1 MNVINKIKNMGHI
14 PKENRTYDEFMKN
27 VESHH
32 KYEILAQEKLS
43 SFFKTS
49 LKSYNNTKDYDILLQ
64 NNIKIEVKF
73 IGTFNKYD
81 TVNIECFRNNQP
93 SGISIPQSDYY
104 IITNGKIYY
113 LIKTDELLKISQIS
127 EIKKLKYSFCYMIP
141 KKLFIASYLV
151 I

>member
-14 PKENRTYDEFMKN
+14 SKENRTYDEFIKN

-32 KYEILAQEKLS
+32 KYEVLAQDKLS

-49 LKSYNNTKDYDILLQ
+49 LKSYNNTKDYDILLE
-64 NNIKIEVKF
+64 IFLKIEVKF
-73 IGTFNKYD
+73 IGTFDEYD
-81 TVNIECFRNNQP
+81 TINIECFRNEP
-93 SGISIPQSDYY
+93 SGILTTKSDYY

-141 KKLFIASYLV
+141 KTLFIASSLV

>member
-1 MNVINKIKNMGHI
+1 MNVINKIKNMGYI
-14 PKENRTYDEFMKN
+14 PKENRTYDEFIKN

-49 LKSYNNTKDYDILLQ
+49 LKSYNNTKDYDILLE
-64 NNIKIEVKF
+64 NNLKFEVKF
-73 IGTFNKYD
+73 IGTFDEYD
-81 TVNIECFRNNQP
+81 TVNIECFRNEP
-93 SGISIPQSDYY
+93 SGILTTKSDYY

-127 EIKKLKYSFCYMIP
+127 DIKKLKYSFCYMIP
-141 KKLFIASYLV
+141 KTLFIASSLV